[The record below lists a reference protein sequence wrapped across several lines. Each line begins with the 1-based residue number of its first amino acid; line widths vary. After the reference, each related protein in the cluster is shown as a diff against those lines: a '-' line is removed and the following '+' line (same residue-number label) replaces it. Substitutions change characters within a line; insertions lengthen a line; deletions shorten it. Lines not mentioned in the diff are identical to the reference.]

1 MKTAVLQ
8 DLARQTASLV
18 AWLQAGETV
27 ILLQDGKPLGR
38 IVPESITARRDLFAR
53 RFAPL
58 QETPERDLTDVVSEN
73 RGEA

>member
-8 DLARQTASLV
+8 DLGQQTPVLL

-27 ILLQDGKPLGR
+27 VLLQDGKPLGR
-38 IVPESITARRDLFAR
+38 IVPESSPAQREKFGR

-58 QETPERDLTDVVSEN
+58 QSVPDRDLGCIVSEN